1 MMLHIRVRR
10 LAALI
15 AAASL
20 AALLL
25 LPGLVAAHSELESS
39 VPAQKA
45 TVPSPFAGPIV
56 LTFSEHLASG
66 SKADLI
72 APGGATIA
80 KATVDATAKTMTFTL
95 TAPLEPGAYEV
106 RWVSIADDN
115 DLQRQPVVT
124 FTVAAAPS
132 PSPTP
137 IPTAQPSATA
147 APTIAPAT
155 AAPSIAPTPVP
166 SADGGTTGSGNS
178 DVVLP
183 IIVALI
189 ILGGGAAYL
198 LSRRS
203 RPPDPT

>member
-10 LAALI
+10 LGALV

-20 AALLL
+20 AVLL

-45 TVPSPFAGPIV
+45 TVPSPFTGPIV
-56 LTFSEHLASG
+56 LTFSEHLANG

-80 KATVDATAKTMTFTL
+80 KATVNAAAKTMTITL
-95 TAPLEPGAYEV
+95 TAPLDPGAYEV
-106 RWVSIADDN
+106 RWVSIADDL
-115 DLQRQPVVT
+115 DLLRQPVVT

-137 IPTAQPSATA
+137 IATAQPSATA
-147 APTIAPAT
+147 APTVTPAT
-155 AAPSIAPTPVP
+155 APPSITTTPVP

-198 LSRRS
+198 LSRRN